1 MKLTELDRLNRDLV
15 ELIETRRG
23 LDGILKRL
31 AIGRT
36 VTTTWIRYRIQR
48 MICDVDYRIGLK
60 KKDIHDAEIRKR
72 LGEGEKK
79 DDISELEREL
89 DEVYDGEADPGKD
102 PGADRRA
109 EDHVQQGHERAGGYG
124 RGRNELGGY
133 GAVRE
138 IPQEEAAGAES
149 AEACLRARYRE
160 RHEGALR
167 EWQREIME
175 ADRAGKHERLTL

>member
-23 LDGILKRL
+23 LDNILKRM

-48 MICDVDYRIGLK
+48 MICDVDYRIG
-60 KKDIHDAEIRKR
+60 KR

-79 DDISELEREL
+79 DDISELEGEL
-89 DEVYDGEADPGKD
+89 DEVYDGEADSGETA
-102 PGADRRA
+102 GSDRRA
-109 EDHVQQGHERAGGYG
+109 EDHVQQRYERAGGYR
-124 RGRNELGGY
+124 RGRNELGGH

-175 ADRAGKHERLTL
+175 ADRAGKHERLTI